1 MGKYIVEALLKTG
14 KHTVT
19 ALTRPDSTT
28 VVPAGVK
35 TAHVNYDDES
45 SIVAALQ
52 GQDILLITLSV
63 TAPKDTQSKIIRA
76 AAKAGLRY
84 LIPNGW
90 GQDPTHGKI
99 GEDTG
104 LVAGFKAGTA
114 EIESLGLQWINISC
128 SFWYEWSLGIGEPA
142 YGFDIP
148 SRSVT
153 FFDSGDVKI
162 NTTTWPQV
170 GRAVAAALSL
180 PVLPQDDKD
189 KAPALSRF
197 FNGTIYVSSF
207 LVSQKDMFESVKR
220 VTATTDADWTIRNE
234 DSGERF
240 RAGREAMMKGHR
252 VGFAQ
257 QLYSRV
263 FFPSDPG
270 NYESIRGLDNDL
282 LGLPKEDIDEASRAS
297 IQMVENKQLPYFEK
311 M

>member
-1 MGKYIVEALLKTG
+1 M
-14 KHTVT
+14 
-19 ALTRPDSTT
+19 
-28 VVPAGVK
+28 
-35 TAHVNYDDES
+35 
-45 SIVAALQ
+45 
-52 GQDILLITLSV
+52 
-63 TAPKDTQSKIIRA
+63 
-76 AAKAGLRY
+76 
-84 LIPNGW
+84 
-90 GQDPTHGKI
+90 
-99 GEDTG
+99 
-104 LVAGFKAGTA
+104 
-114 EIESLGLQWINISC
+114 
-128 SFWYEWSLGIGEPA
+128 
-142 YGFDIP
+142 
-148 SRSVT
+148 
-153 FFDSGDVKI
+153 
-162 NTTTWPQV
+162 
-170 GRAVAAALSL
+170 
-180 PVLPQDDKD
+180 
-189 KAPALSRF
+189 
-197 FNGTIYVSSF
+197 SSF